1 MIPGSSFRLGRMI
14 ASFRD
19 LGLPPP
25 TERLDELFVFGFV
38 CLLFL
43 NASRLL
49 TKTENEKEGELLVR
63 LI

>member
-38 CLLFL
+38 CLLFFFEPQQV
-43 NASRLL
+43 AY
-49 TKTENEKEGELLVR
+49 ENGER
-63 LI
+63 KGG